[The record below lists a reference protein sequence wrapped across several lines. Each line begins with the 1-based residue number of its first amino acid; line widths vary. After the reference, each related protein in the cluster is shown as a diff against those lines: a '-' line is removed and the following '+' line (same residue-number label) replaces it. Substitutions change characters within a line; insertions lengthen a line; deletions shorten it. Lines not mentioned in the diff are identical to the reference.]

1 MWLRECWWYIGGCDG
16 RFATWPSSC
25 SPSDSSSD
33 DAGDK
38 EGRSWAESSEKSSIE
53 AGSDGEVTL
62 SPDTSGDSAADCCE
76 DVPMVASRFGGL
88 SLLRVGKFGV
98 DLL

>member
-1 MWLRECWWYIGGCDG
+1 M
-16 RFATWPSSC
+16 
-25 SPSDSSSD
+25 
-33 DAGDK
+33 
-38 EGRSWAESSEKSSIE
+38 E

-62 SPDTSGDSAADCCE
+62 SPETSGDSAAACCE

-98 DLL
+98 DLLWNPEGTGRDFGGVPLLCGGISVRRRCWRWQR